1 MVSFLWIN
9 RLGHSF
15 HLQLKSL
22 SKRKVCFPNTN
33 EPGAWRMVRW
43 ACTSVVAETGG
54 RRGEGFPLE
63 LLTEVSLQPVSCEL

>member
-1 MVSFLWIN
+1 MVSFLWSV
-9 RLGHSF
+9 RLDCSF

-22 SKRKVCFPNTN
+22 SKRKVCLPNIS

-63 LLTEVSLQPVSCEL
+63 LRTEVSDQTASAEL